1 MAEKTVTITNPTGLH
16 ARPASLFIQ
25 KANGF
30 QSNIQIT
37 HDDKKADGKSLL
49 GLMSL
54 AVKPND
60 QITIHAQGTDEEQAV
75 ESLAR
80 FIAELKE

>member
-1 MAEKTVTITNPTGLH
+1 MVEKTVTIKNPTGLH

-30 QSNIQIT
+30 PSTIHIIRE
-37 HDDKKADGKSLL
+37 DKEVDAKSLL

-54 AVKPND
+54 AVKQND
-60 QITIHAQGTDEEQAV
+60 QITIRAEGKDAEQAV
-75 ESLAR
+75 ESLAN
-80 FIAELKE
+80 FIEDLED

>member
-16 ARPASLFIQ
+16 ARPASMFIQ

-30 QSNIQIT
+30 KSTIHIIR
-37 HDDKKADGKSLL
+37 DEKEVDAKSLL

-54 AVKPND
+54 AVKQND
-60 QITIHAQGTDEEQAV
+60 QITIRAEGPDDQQAV
-75 ESLAR
+75 ESLAN